1 MSDEPDALV
10 TVAVLPGDTEA
21 NLVKNQLGAAGIH
34 AYLDGAEAAAMAW
47 HMAGAFG
54 GIKVQVAASDAEDA
68 LALLEKKA
76 WDDDP
81 DQERPAIATAETLE
95 KVREEGEEDLS
106 EREKNA
112 NRAMRA
118 AVFGL
123 LFFPLW
129 GYAALLLL
137 KIYSSPEK
145 LEGRP
150 RAYAKAAAL
159 IMGAGLVIA
168 VLLAVMI
175 IFVPARPQ
183 VDLRDYAH
191 PEAMVGTWEGT
202 YQSDQRKMTC
212 VLKINR
218 NGTVHCR
225 ESGADEIDCKG
236 TWAFDN
242 WTFYVQY
249 DRFLKGKSP
258 WQGQIRGF
266 PVEDFQ
272 GSAMLLVAEK
282 EKIHFVRRR

>member
-1 MSDEPDALV
+1 MTSSPLPS
-10 TVAVLPGDTEA
+10 LPGDTEA
-21 NLVKNQLGAAGIH
+21 NLVKNQLEAAGID
-34 AYLDGAEAAAMAW
+34 AYLDGAEAVAMSW
-47 HMAGAFG
+47 HMTGAFG
-54 GIKVQVAASDAEDA
+54 GVNVQVAESDAEDA
-68 LALLEKKA
+68 LALLEKRA
-76 WDDDP
+76 WQDEP
-81 DQERPAIATAETLE
+81 DGARAQTVATSETLA
-95 KVREEGEEDLS
+95 KLSEEGEEVLS

-150 RAYAKAAAL
+150 RAYAKAATG
-159 IMGAGLVIA
+159 IMGAGLLVA
-168 VLLAVMI
+168 VLVAAMI

-183 VDLRDYAH
+183 VDLRDFAH
-191 PEAMVGTWEGT
+191 PESMLGTWEGT
-202 YQSDQRKMTC
+202 YQGGDGKMSLT
-212 VLKINR
+212 LQINR
-218 NGTVHCR
+218 NGTVRRR

-242 WTFYVQY
+242 WTFYVRY
-249 DRFLKGKSP
+249 DRFLKGNDP
-258 WQGQIRGF
+258 FQGQILGF

-272 GSAMLLVAEK
+272 GSTMLLVTEK
-282 EKIHFVRRR
+282 EKIRMLRRP